1 MLVDGST
8 DQRQRS
14 KQRHTSTSPQHSH
27 SLLLTSQGLSSCHW
41 TYSMQSKGKGR
52 ARLWHFFCTICAKEA
67 THTSTSPEH
76 SDSLLLTSQGL
87 SSYHWTAAMA
97 SEATH
102 FYFTPTFTLTL
113 FDVTGSQ
120 LVPLDRLNGQ
130 RGDTLLLH
138 PNICTHSL

>member
-1 MLVDGST
+1 M
-8 DQRQRS
+8 
-14 KQRHTSTSPQHSH
+14 
-27 SLLLTSQGLSSCHW
+27 
-41 TYSMQSKGKGR
+41 
-52 ARLWHFFCTICAKEA
+52 AKEA
-67 THTSTSPEH
+67 THFYFTPTFRLAPFDITGAQLIPL
-76 SDSLLLTSQGL
+76 DSRK
-87 SSYHWTAAMA
+87 A